1 MKLQNMLLCSVMA
14 LAAAGCAPK
23 DTAPQAPT
31 GEALFDN
38 FSYVGDDDFYK
49 RNPLPNE
56 TSYYNPIL
64 PGFYPDPTIVTNGK
78 GDYYLATSTF
88 TYLPG
93 VPLFHSKDLVNWEQ
107 VGHILSR
114 ENQVANCEGHDV
126 SRGIFAPALAYNAK
140 TETYYMITTNVN
152 AGTGNFYVKTKDP
165 AGEWSDPIYLPSIL
179 GIDPSIFID
188 DDGKAYVV
196 NNDDAPDYKPEY
208 PGHRTVRVQEL
219 DLEGDSCV
227 GERKIII
234 NKGWNPA
241 EKPVWCEAPHIY
253 KINGKYYLMTAEGG
267 TSTWHSE
274 VMYRADSVWGPYEPC
289 PRNPFLTQ
297 RTLDPNRP
305 DPVTCAGHADIV
317 QTPEGKWWCVF
328 LACRPVAGEDYEN
341 LGREVF
347 MLPLTWD
354 EEGWPV
360 MTGSD
365 KVIDQVVVNGPAKRG
380 DKVTFGNFTKTDDFT
395 ADSLGMEWVTL
406 RKKITDLY
414 SLKEY
419 PGWLS
424 LKESP
429 ITAREK
435 SAPSMILHRLHHH
448 NFTASTTMRY
458 KPVEAEDAAGMVLYK
473 DQDHYAFMALTTEG
487 GKPVVQLQE
496 VEAEKQAEYP
506 GDSDKSREELQKDV
520 KVLASVPCEATA
532 LEMRITSDGK
542 TFQFAFRP
550 AGDDKA
556 EWTTLG
562 EGIEAHKFSTRDTGG
577 FCGTMVGMHCTG
589 K

>member
-1 MKLQNMLLCSVMA
+1 MKAQNLLLSVMA
-14 LAAAGCAPK
+14 LAAVGCAPK
-23 DTAPQAPT
+23 DPIPAAPQ

-38 FSYVGDDDFYK
+38 FSYIGDDDFYK

-93 VPLFHSKDLVNWEQ
+93 VPLFHSKDLVNWKQ
-107 VGHILSR
+107 VGHILDR

-126 SRGIFAPALAYNAK
+126 SRGIFAPALAYNPA

-152 AGTGNFYVKTKDP
+152 AGTGNFYVKTQDP
-165 AGEWSDPIYLPSIL
+165 AGSWSDPIYLPSIQ

-188 DDGKAYVV
+188 DDGKAYII
-196 NNDDAPDYKPEY
+196 NNDDAPDNKPEY
-208 PGHRTVRVQEL
+208 PGHRTVRIQEL
-219 DLEGDSCV
+219 DLATDQCV

-253 KINGKYYLMTAEGG
+253 KINGYYYLMTAEGG

-274 VMYRADSVWGPYEPC
+274 VMYRSKSVWGPYEPC
-289 PRNPFLTQ
+289 KRNPFLTQ

-305 DPVTCAGHADIV
+305 DPVTCAGHADLV
-317 QTPEGKWWCVF
+317 KTPEGDWWAVF
-328 LACRPVAGEDYEN
+328 LACRPVEEEYEN

-347 MLPLTWD
+347 LLPLTWD

-360 MTGSD
+360 MTGQD
-365 KVIDQVVVNGPAKRG
+365 KVIDQVVENGPAKRG
-380 DKVTFGNFTKTDDFT
+380 DNVTFGNFSREDNFDN
-395 ADSLGMEWVTL
+395 AELGMEWVTL
-406 RKKITDLY
+406 RTKIEGQY
-414 SLKEY
+414 SFTQY

-424 LKESP
+424 LKENEV
-429 ITAREK
+429 TAREK
-435 SAPSMILHRLHHH
+435 GAPSMILHRLHHH
-448 NFTASTTMRY
+448 NFAASTHMRY
-458 KPVEAEDAAGMVLYK
+458 QPVEAEDAAGMVLYK
-473 DQDHYAFMALTTEG
+473 DQDHFLFMALTTEE

-496 VEAEKQAEYP
+496 VYAKKQPEYP
-506 GDSDKSREELQKDV
+506 GPHDLSREELLKDV
-520 KVLASVPCEATA
+520 KVLASVPCADTK
-532 LEMRITSDGK
+532 LEMQVTSDGK
-542 TFQFAFRP
+542 TFNFAFR
-550 AGDDKA
+550 A
-556 EWTTLG
+556 EGAAQWTTLG
-562 EGIEAHKFSTRDTGG
+562 EGVAAHKYSTRDTGG
-577 FCGTMVGMHCTG
+577 FCGTMVGLYCTG

>member
-1 MKLQNMLLCSVMA
+1 MKTQHVILSSVMA
-14 LAAAGCAPK
+14 LVVVGCAPK
-23 DTAPQAPT
+23 DPIPAAPT

-49 RNPLPNE
+49 QHPLPNE

-64 PGFYPDPTIVTNGK
+64 PGFYPDPTITTNGK

-93 VPLFHSKDLVNWEQ
+93 VPLFHSTDLVNWKQ
-107 VGHILSR
+107 IGHILER
-114 ENQVANCEGHDV
+114 ESQVANCEGHDV
-126 SRGIFAPALAYNAK
+126 SRGIFAPALAYNKA

-152 AGTGNFYVKTKDP
+152 AGTGNFYVKTQDP
-165 AGEWSDPIYLPSIL
+165 AAGWSDPIYLPSIQ

-188 DDGKAYVV
+188 DNGKAYVV

-208 PGHRTVRVQEL
+208 SGHRTVRIQEL
-219 DLEGDSCV
+219 DLATDKCV

-253 KINGKYYLMTAEGG
+253 KINGYYYLMTAEGG

-274 VMYRADSVWGPYEPC
+274 VMYRSKSVWGPYEPYK
-289 PRNPFLTQ
+289 RNPFLTQ

-317 QTPEGKWWCVF
+317 ETPEGDWWCVF
-328 LACRPVAGEDYEN
+328 LACRPVKGEDYEN

-360 MTGSD
+360 MTGQD
-365 KVIDQVVVNGPAKRG
+365 KVIPQVVENGPAKRG
-380 DKVTFGNFTKTDDFT
+380 EGVTFGNFSKSDDFDGP
-395 ADSLGMEWVTL
+395 ALGMEWVTL
-406 RKKITDLY
+406 RKKIEDLY
-414 SLKEY
+414 SFAEY
-419 PGWLS
+419 PGWLA

-429 ITAREK
+429 VTAREK
-435 SAPSMILHRLHHH
+435 NAPAMILHRLCHH
-448 NFTASTTMRY
+448 NFEATTTMRY
-458 KPVEAEDAAGMVLYK
+458 QPVEADDAAGMVLYK
-473 DQDHYAFMALTTEG
+473 DQDHYAFLALTKDAEG
-487 GKPVVQLQE
+487 KQVIELQQ
-496 VEAEKQAEYP
+496 VNAAKQAEYP
-506 GDSDKSREELQKDV
+506 GPSDLCREELAKDV
-520 KVLASVPCEATA
+520 KVLATVPCDETKV
-532 LEMRITSDGK
+532 EMQISSDGK
-542 TFQFAFRP
+542 LFKFAFRQVG
-550 AGDDKA
+550 AT
-556 EWTTLG
+556 EWTAVG
-562 EGIEAHKFSTRDTGG
+562 EGIEAHLFSTRDTGG
-577 FCGTMVGMHCTG
+577 FCGTMVGLHCTG

>member
-1 MKLQNMLLCSVMA
+1 MKLQNLIISLLTGLTAVSCMSPN
-14 LAAAGCAPK
+14 PK
-23 DTAPQAPT
+23 VTEAPT

-38 FSYVGDDDFYK
+38 FLYVGDDDFYK
-49 RNPLPNE
+49 SNPLPNE

-88 TYLPG
+88 TYIPG

-107 VGHILSR
+107 IGHILDR

-126 SRGIFAPALAYNAK
+126 SRGIFAPALSYNPK

-165 AGEWSDPIYLPSIL
+165 AGSWSDPIYLPSIL

-208 PGHRTVRVQEL
+208 PGHRTVRIQEL
-219 DLEGDSCV
+219 DLENDSCV
-227 GERKIII
+227 GERKILI

-267 TSTWHSE
+267 TSTNHSE
-274 VMYRADSVWGPYEPC
+274 VIYRSDSVWGPYEPC

-305 DPVTCAGHADIV
+305 DPVTCAGHADLV
-317 QTPEGKWWCVF
+317 QTPEGDWWCVF
-328 LACRPVAGEDYEN
+328 LACRPVAGADYEN

-354 EEGWPV
+354 EDGWPV
-360 MTGSD
+360 MTGQD
-365 KVIDQVVVNGPAKRG
+365 KVIDQVVVDGPAKRG
-380 DKVTFGNFTKTDDFT
+380 DKVTFGNFSKEDTF
-395 ADSLGMEWVTL
+395 DSDKLGMEWVTL
-406 RKKITDLY
+406 RSKIEDQY
-414 SLKEY
+414 SLTEY
-419 PGWLS
+419 PGYLS

-435 SAPSMILHRLHHH
+435 SHPSMVLHRIQHHK
-448 NFTASTTMRY
+448 FTAGTSMLY
-458 KPVEAEDAAGMVLYK
+458 KPTEDGDAAGMVLYK
-473 DQDHYAFMALTTEG
+473 DQDHYAFMSLAM
-487 GKPVVQLQE
+487 VDSAQVIRLQ
-496 VEAEKQAEYP
+496 VYNAEKQSEYP
-506 GDSDKSREELQKDV
+506 SPEDKSREDLIKNPMIEEYRTIDFNDV
-520 KVLASVPCEATA
+520 
-532 LEMRITSDGK
+532 EMQIVSDGK
-542 TFQFAFRP
+542 SFTFQYRKASPEDKWQSFESIP
-550 AGDDKA
+550 AH
-556 EWTTLG
+556 
-562 EGIEAHKFSTRDTGG
+562 IFSTRDTGG
-577 FCGTMVGMHCTG
+577 FCGTMVGLHCVG